1 MELVL
6 VAVGALLL
14 GFLAHAA
21 LPGRD
26 TRGLLLVPGLTV
38 AVAGV
43 AWVALTWAGLR
54 PDTAWPWLVA
64 AVLVLAT
71 ALVVPLATVGRRRR
85 ADVDLFARLVRS

>member
-54 PDTAWPWLVA
+54 PDTAWPWLVT

-71 ALVVPLATVGRRRR
+71 ALVVPLATVVGRRR

>member
-6 VAVGALLL
+6 VAAGALLL

-21 LPGRD
+21 LPDRD

-54 PDTAWPWLVA
+54 SDTAWPWLVTTVLALAA
-64 AVLVLAT
+64 AVS
-71 ALVVPLATVGRRRR
+71 VPLATAGRRRR

>member
-14 GFLAHAA
+14 AFLAHAA

-26 TRGLLLVPGLTV
+26 TRGVLLVPGLTV
-38 AVAGV
+38 AVASL

-54 PDTAWPWLVA
+54 PDTAWPWLVTT
-64 AVLVLAT
+64 VLALAT
-71 ALVVPLATVGRRRR
+71 AVAVPLITVRRRR
-85 ADVDLFARLVRS
+85 RSDTDLFARLVRS